1 MAEVFD
7 DAKAVGT
14 ITVADVSDAFAV
26 GTPEVANIEF
36 VGAEFKWPNS
46 EDWIRIYA
54 EAFHKNQTA
63 YVESAE
69 NLTIYDRTK
78 SFFFRGVSAET
89 AERELVVTQLHYDL
103 SYTYVGGWENDS
115 LLSAAGGTSALT
127 PLVRISRADN
137 GDVLAEEVLYPTSLE
152 FSSAVAWASINS
164 TDMTVSTQSRGSV
177 VGDARSV
184 EVSFV
189 GTISNGDIIEGTVLL
204 TQEANELTVSDAEVV
219 VSPSVFEAQ
228 GGSGS
233 LEFRATKSYTSGVS
247 STGSLSGSLSVVSV
261 ADGVSF
267 GSSSDG
273 VSFPFDVASKG
284 TVLSAQTVLSSEV
297 RFTSDDGFEQL
308 FVVDVTQAANEVIDE
323 TFTGTLTGAAA
334 TLVPADGGSY
344 GFGADYVVS
353 FSSGA
358 VLDYP
363 DENVLLATSWSEDVD
378 WLSVVGTSLEVANR
392 GSVVGEER
400 VATVTGVY
408 TGLTGNPLSV
418 TLQVRQEVNALTG
431 ISLGDDSELVA
442 PAGGASLD
450 VAVVGSYT
458 SGATVSLTNI
468 SPFTYDAPSWVTV
481 RSTDSGFVFDI
492 VSRGTEVGDAREGS
506 VELYIEGFSVEVS
519 VTQVANI
526 VESQS
531 FWLEQDTDSSV
542 FLASGGTKVIT
553 AYSDELY
560 TSGESLLFDVSSLT
574 TFTKTIDGE
583 IVDGGNAGGGVVA
596 SESDLIA
603 QGTPTLLV
611 DVSADIESA
620 PYVLT
625 MADRGTTEGPE
636 ISIIISGTYSGESDS
651 LSFTQEAN
659 VAAVGVPEFSV
670 AYSPSVLPASGG
682 SSSLSLL
689 SFSQV
694 VSYTSGASTTLSSED
709 VVSSGQQSQELGD
722 STLVSSVEISENGTI
737 TLGSLGTT
745 VTPATSA
752 EVIVTLTTMGV
763 SGTAIATISQE
774 ANESLSGS
782 LEVTSF
788 SYDDMSAADVSSG
801 LPTINAYYTGAFSS
815 GAQSAAERVDADY
828 VFSLVGDAQGATI
841 NSTNGT
847 ILWSKNDSA
856 SARSLSVSVL
866 ATYGGVSA
874 DAVTTTITQ
883 GSGTKT
889 YADPVVT
896 VSYPIISAAGGTV
909 TPTVTY
915 SQTWGWNGSTSGGG
929 TITSGGSVSYS
940 GTGVDAST
948 GSVSAD
954 SKGTVVSDVTDV
966 TTATVSVTL
975 NGKTGST
982 SYTVQQAA
990 NAKTSITYGT
1000 PEVSLTYG
1008 SKDASSGTVSPTLSY
1023 SQSRVQNYTSG
1034 GTESLSALTSG
1045 GTVSYSESTTNDN
1058 ASVDSSTGVVT
1069 WSANTS
1075 DADRS
1080 VGITVTVS
1088 MNEKSGSDVATSV
1101 QGADA
1106 VSSYGAVSIS
1116 GGSVSDILASGGSV
1130 KASGCTASQVVT
1142 YVSGRTRAGSVTISY
1157 TTVSADSL
1165 GTEAKARTQVGTS
1178 VATATG
1184 EGSKKNTKS
1193 FSVYQEANVI
1203 ESTSVDVTSFG
1214 YNDMG
1219 GTDTS
1224 SSAPAVASIVT
1235 LVYTSGDSDILSDG
1249 VSYSFAIVGD
1259 AQGATIN
1266 SSTGVVTWSINEGA
1280 SARSITIRAT
1290 ATYGSYTDTA
1300 DAVLTQSLGKKSYA
1314 DPVVTVSYPVISAA
1328 GGTVTPTVTYSQT
1341 WGYGDN
1347 TTGGGT
1353 ITSGGSVSYSG
1364 TGVNTSNGSVS
1375 ADSKGTVVSD
1385 VTDVTTATVSVTLN
1399 GKTGSTSYTVQQ
1411 AANAK
1416 TSITYGDVVISSFS
1430 YSDISATSTSASPSL
1445 SYSQSRVQNYTSGG
1459 TESLSALTSGATLS
1473 FSETDPMHSSAT
1485 VNSSTGVVTWS
1496 ENKTVSARSVGV
1508 QVTVTMNGESDS
1520 DSTTSEQ
1527 LAGSKSY
1534 ATPVIETFTYPLI
1547 PASGGTVRPTVT
1559 YSQTWGWNGSTSG
1572 GGTITSGGSVSYS
1585 GTSVNTSTG
1594 SVTGLSAGTT
1604 VSDSNVLL
1612 TSSQVSVT
1620 LNDKTGSQEV
1630 GVYRASNVVESIEAI
1645 VSDTSVSSVHF
1656 TYSGGTS
1663 VSASGA
1669 TLTPT
1674 LDGAAKFTFTSGA
1687 TATSASRGSKYGGI
1701 LSFSRSYEGS
1711 ATGFSVDSTTGVV
1724 TVSSR
1729 STTEGAARSCQVTGT
1744 LTVTFGSLSDSLV
1757 QSRNV
1762 TQVENKITSVSISG
1776 SASAG
1781 TVASVSAA
1789 GGTVTWSP
1797 KVTYSSGST
1806 STSLSKFTPSYSLS
1820 STGNGATQS
1829 SNVTTWAD
1837 RGTTVG
1843 NARSVTVT
1851 CSVTSSYTTTA
1862 VKGTATTGQ
1871 QANAKTSITYGT
1883 PSVSLSYSNISA
1895 TSTSASPSLSYSQS
1909 RVQNYTS
1916 GSTESLSALTSG
1928 GTVSYSET
1936 TANSNASV
1944 NSSTGVVTWSEN
1956 QSTSDRTVGIT
1967 VSVTLNSK
1975 TGSKAATSKQLAGS
1989 YTYGAWVVSISA
2001 NPTSIGVTGGSSTIT
2016 ASASR
2021 TYGWNGDT
2029 SGAGTQSGTVA
2040 LSIPSTTGASLSGT
2054 TSGSKLTW
2062 TSNAQSTS
2070 TRSVVV
2076 TATCQ
2081 EDTSKKGT
2089 VTITQ
2094 AKDTYTDAYE
2104 YRISTLSVSPAS
2116 ATAAAGSFTVSGTVQ
2131 RRTRRDWSGSDTT
2144 TYPVSWGALGSVTPT
2159 VSDTGSWTTVGTVGS
2174 TNSSGVSTTTVSY
2187 TANTSTSSSRSTTVT
2202 MGYSGASKT
2211 ATFTQN
2217 ADAVA
2222 SYSTPTVNLSYSTIS
2237 AAGGSVTPTVS
2248 YTQRATYYSGNYE
2261 DITSGGSVSY
2271 SGTGVNTSTGSV
2283 SANSKGTSISNVTTV
2298 TTATASVT
2306 LNDKTGSKSYTVQ
2319 QAGNYVTT
2327 VTPSVSSFS
2336 YSNIGA
2342 GATSA
2347 SASVSNGST
2356 TFKFTSGSTTTTAP
2370 SSTYGSLSASNSY
2383 ALSASQNGFTA
2394 VNSSSGALT
2403 ATSRGT
2409 AIGNARTSGTVTL
2422 TRKATWTP
2430 TTSYNSGGTKSG
2442 TATATASCV
2451 QAGNYITSISASSSN
2466 RTLTY
2471 GQAAAS
2477 GGTLT
2482 PTKGGYLDITFNYSS
2497 GFTSTTLPGSVYGS
2511 LATTSTSF
2519 SGSASGTFGAPN
2531 SSTGAVV
2538 VSSKGTTISGVTSG
2552 SAVTMSETVTWTPTS
2567 SYNSAGTKTATATT
2581 KGTPTQAANAV
2592 DSSVAVSGSYGDWSY
2607 NWTTTNNSTRTRSYT
2622 IRDTYTSGSTEDR
2635 SASETQTGGGRY
2647 LMLDSWSDGA
2657 VEGSAHN
2664 FAASG
2669 GTITARVVSHDYW
2682 PNLSGTQIQTV
2693 VITGASV
2700 DSNATFSSSISGST
2714 VTFTASNLGTTIT
2727 NDVYWRP
2734 TVSKSGFVSRS
2745 LANLR
2750 QYANTPTVSA
2760 VVADAG
2766 VSSVFFTYSGG
2777 TSVSAGGATLNP
2789 TANYAGRIKF
2799 TSGADSGVVAAGTYY
2814 GHSLS
2819 FALSDFSSSESWAT
2833 VGATTGVVT
2842 VVSRGTTA
2850 GAART
2855 AQITGTVT
2863 AAWNGYS
2870 GTLTQSRRVMQNAN
2884 TATDNTT
2891 LTVSLS
2897 YSAIA
2902 GGTTSVSPTVSGMHQ
2917 GDVTYSSGSVQRYP
2931 VADIGIGT
2939 TGATF
2944 SFVESSPM
2952 SSSAT
2957 VNSSTGVVTWGTN
2970 DGTSVR
2976 SVGVTVTL
2984 TFLGKTATA
2993 SAVSKQNTLYTAW
3006 VMSGGL
3012 NVSTI
3017 VPIPVTE
3024 EAYFTTTWSRY
3035 TPSGQETM
3043 EVDCSPASFY
3053 NDGSYGSGYRIYVQY
3068 VSPTGSITGGEYV
3081 DVAN

>member
-1 MAEVFD
+1 M
-7 DAKAVGT
+7 
-14 ITVADVSDAFAV
+14 
-26 GTPEVANIEF
+26 
-36 VGAEFKWPNS
+36 
-46 EDWIRIYA
+46 
-54 EAFHKNQTA
+54 
-63 YVESAE
+63 
-69 NLTIYDRTK
+69 
-78 SFFFRGVSAET
+78 
-89 AERELVVTQLHYDL
+89 
-103 SYTYVGGWENDS
+103 
-115 LLSAAGGTSALT
+115 
-127 PLVRISRADN
+127 
-137 GDVLAEEVLYPTSLE
+137 
-152 FSSAVAWASINS
+152 
-164 TDMTVSTQSRGSV
+164 
-177 VGDARSV
+177 
-184 EVSFV
+184 
-189 GTISNGDIIEGTVLL
+189 
-204 TQEANELTVSDAEVV
+204 
-219 VSPSVFEAQ
+219 
-228 GGSGS
+228 
-233 LEFRATKSYTSGVS
+233 
-247 STGSLSGSLSVVSV
+247 
-261 ADGVSF
+261 
-267 GSSSDG
+267 
-273 VSFPFDVASKG
+273 
-284 TVLSAQTVLSSEV
+284 
-297 RFTSDDGFEQL
+297 
-308 FVVDVTQAANEVIDE
+308 
-323 TFTGTLTGAAA
+323 
-334 TLVPADGGSY
+334 
-344 GFGADYVVS
+344 
-353 FSSGA
+353 
-358 VLDYP
+358 
-363 DENVLLATSWSEDVD
+363 
-378 WLSVVGTSLEVANR
+378 
-392 GSVVGEER
+392 
-400 VATVTGVY
+400 
-408 TGLTGNPLSV
+408 
-418 TLQVRQEVNALTG
+418 
-431 ISLGDDSELVA
+431 
-442 PAGGASLD
+442 
-450 VAVVGSYT
+450 
-458 SGATVSLTNI
+458 
-468 SPFTYDAPSWVTV
+468 
-481 RSTDSGFVFDI
+481 
-492 VSRGTEVGDAREGS
+492 
-506 VELYIEGFSVEVS
+506 
-519 VTQVANI
+519 
-526 VESQS
+526 
-531 FWLEQDTDSSV
+531 
-542 FLASGGTKVIT
+542 
-553 AYSDELY
+553 
-560 TSGESLLFDVSSLT
+560 
-574 TFTKTIDGE
+574 
-583 IVDGGNAGGGVVA
+583 
-596 SESDLIA
+596 
-603 QGTPTLLV
+603 
-611 DVSADIESA
+611 
-620 PYVLT
+620 
-625 MADRGTTEGPE
+625 
-636 ISIIISGTYSGESDS
+636 
-651 LSFTQEAN
+651 
-659 VAAVGVPEFSV
+659 
-670 AYSPSVLPASGG
+670 
-682 SSSLSLL
+682 
-689 SFSQV
+689 
-694 VSYTSGASTTLSSED
+694 
-709 VVSSGQQSQELGD
+709 
-722 STLVSSVEISENGTI
+722 
-737 TLGSLGTT
+737 
-745 VTPATSA
+745 
-752 EVIVTLTTMGV
+752 
-763 SGTAIATISQE
+763 
-774 ANESLSGS
+774 
-782 LEVTSF
+782 
-788 SYDDMSAADVSSG
+788 
-801 LPTINAYYTGAFSS
+801 
-815 GAQSAAERVDADY
+815 
-828 VFSLVGDAQGATI
+828 
-841 NSTNGT
+841 
-847 ILWSKNDSA
+847 
-856 SARSLSVSVL
+856 
-866 ATYGGVSA
+866 
-874 DAVTTTITQ
+874 
-883 GSGTKT
+883 
-889 YADPVVT
+889 
-896 VSYPIISAAGGTV
+896 
-909 TPTVTY
+909 
-915 SQTWGWNGSTSGGG
+915 
-929 TITSGGSVSYS
+929 
-940 GTGVDAST
+940 
-948 GSVSAD
+948 
-954 SKGTVVSDVTDV
+954 
-966 TTATVSVTL
+966 
-975 NGKTGST
+975 
-982 SYTVQQAA
+982 
-990 NAKTSITYGT
+990 
-1000 PEVSLTYG
+1000 
-1008 SKDASSGTVSPTLSY
+1008 
-1023 SQSRVQNYTSG
+1023 
-1034 GTESLSALTSG
+1034 
-1045 GTVSYSESTTNDN
+1045 
-1058 ASVDSSTGVVT
+1058 
-1069 WSANTS
+1069 
-1075 DADRS
+1075 
-1080 VGITVTVS
+1080 
-1088 MNEKSGSDVATSV
+1088 
-1101 QGADA
+1101 
-1106 VSSYGAVSIS
+1106 
-1116 GGSVSDILASGGSV
+1116 
-1130 KASGCTASQVVT
+1130 
-1142 YVSGRTRAGSVTISY
+1142 
-1157 TTVSADSL
+1157 
-1165 GTEAKARTQVGTS
+1165 
-1178 VATATG
+1178 
-1184 EGSKKNTKS
+1184 
-1193 FSVYQEANVI
+1193 
-1203 ESTSVDVTSFG
+1203 
-1214 YNDMG
+1214 
-1219 GTDTS
+1219 
-1224 SSAPAVASIVT
+1224 
-1235 LVYTSGDSDILSDG
+1235 
-1249 VSYSFAIVGD
+1249 
-1259 AQGATIN
+1259 
-1266 SSTGVVTWSINEGA
+1266 
-1280 SARSITIRAT
+1280 
-1290 ATYGSYTDTA
+1290 
-1300 DAVLTQSLGKKSYA
+1300 
-1314 DPVVTVSYPVISAA
+1314 
-1328 GGTVTPTVTYSQT
+1328 
-1341 WGYGDN
+1341 
-1347 TTGGGT
+1347 
-1353 ITSGGSVSYSG
+1353 
-1364 TGVNTSNGSVS
+1364 
-1375 ADSKGTVVSD
+1375 
-1385 VTDVTTATVSVTLN
+1385 
-1399 GKTGSTSYTVQQ
+1399 
-1411 AANAK
+1411 
-1416 TSITYGDVVISSFS
+1416 
-1430 YSDISATSTSASPSL
+1430 
-1445 SYSQSRVQNYTSGG
+1445 
-1459 TESLSALTSGATLS
+1459 
-1473 FSETDPMHSSAT
+1473 
-1485 VNSSTGVVTWS
+1485 
-1496 ENKTVSARSVGV
+1496 
-1508 QVTVTMNGESDS
+1508 
-1520 DSTTSEQ
+1520 
-1527 LAGSKSY
+1527 
-1534 ATPVIETFTYPLI
+1534 
-1547 PASGGTVRPTVT
+1547 
-1559 YSQTWGWNGSTSG
+1559 
-1572 GGTITSGGSVSYS
+1572 
-1585 GTSVNTSTG
+1585 
-1594 SVTGLSAGTT
+1594 
-1604 VSDSNVLL
+1604 
-1612 TSSQVSVT
+1612 
-1620 LNDKTGSQEV
+1620 
-1630 GVYRASNVVESIEAI
+1630 
-1645 VSDTSVSSVHF
+1645 
-1656 TYSGGTS
+1656 
-1663 VSASGA
+1663 
-1669 TLTPT
+1669 
-1674 LDGAAKFTFTSGA
+1674 
-1687 TATSASRGSKYGGI
+1687 
-1701 LSFSRSYEGS
+1701 
-1711 ATGFSVDSTTGVV
+1711 
-1724 TVSSR
+1724 
-1729 STTEGAARSCQVTGT
+1729 
-1744 LTVTFGSLSDSLV
+1744 
-1757 QSRNV
+1757 
-1762 TQVENKITSVSISG
+1762 
-1776 SASAG
+1776 
-1781 TVASVSAA
+1781 
-1789 GGTVTWSP
+1789 
-1797 KVTYSSGST
+1797 
-1806 STSLSKFTPSYSLS
+1806 
-1820 STGNGATQS
+1820 
-1829 SNVTTWAD
+1829 
-1837 RGTTVG
+1837 
-1843 NARSVTVT
+1843 
-1851 CSVTSSYTTTA
+1851 
-1862 VKGTATTGQ
+1862 
-1871 QANAKTSITYGT
+1871 
-1883 PSVSLSYSNISA
+1883 
-1895 TSTSASPSLSYSQS
+1895 
-1909 RVQNYTS
+1909 
-1916 GSTESLSALTSG
+1916 
-1928 GTVSYSET
+1928 SYSET

-2104 YRISTLSVSPAS
+2104 YRISTLSVSPTS

-2202 MGYSGASKT
+2202 MEYSGASKT

-2248 YTQRATYYSGNYE
+2248 YTQRATYYSGDYE

-2271 SGTGVNTSTGSV
+2271 SGTGVNTSNGSV

-2298 TTATASVT
+2298 TTATVSVT

-2327 VTPSVSSFS
+2327 VTPSISSFS

>member
-14 ITVADVSDAFAV
+14 ISLVDVSDALAV
-26 GTPEVANIEF
+26 GTPEVANAEL
-36 VGAEFKWPNS
+36 VGEEFKWQDS

-54 EAFHKNQTA
+54 EAFNKDQTA

-89 AERELVVTQLHYDL
+89 AERELIVTQLHYDL

-189 GTISNGDIIEGTVLL
+189 GTISNGDVIEGTVLL
-204 TQEANELTVSDAEVV
+204 TQEANVLTVSDAEVV

-233 LEFRATKSYTSGVS
+233 VEFRATKSYTSGVS
-247 STGSLSGSLSVVSV
+247 STGSLSGSISVVSV

-323 TFTGTLTGAAA
+323 AFTGTLTGAAA

-392 GSVVGEER
+392 GSVVGAER
-400 VATVTGVY
+400 VATVTGTY
-408 TGLTGNPLSV
+408 TGLTGNPLTV
-418 TLQVRQEVNALTG
+418 TLQVRQEANALVG
-431 ISLGDDSELVA
+431 ISLGDDLELVA

-458 SGATVSLTNI
+458 SGATASLTNT
-468 SPFTYDAPSWVTV
+468 SSFTYDAPSWVTV
-481 RSTDSGFVFDI
+481 RSTDSGFVFDV

-506 VELYIEGFSVEVS
+506 VVLYIDGFSVEVS
-519 VTQVANI
+519 VTQVANV
-526 VESQS
+526 VESRS

-560 TSGESLLFDVSSLT
+560 TSGESQVFDVSSLT

-583 IVDGGNAGGGVVA
+583 IVDGGAGDGGVVA

-603 QGTPTLLV
+603 QGNPSLLV
-611 DVSADIESA
+611 DVSADAESA

-659 VAAVGVPEFSV
+659 VATVGAPEFSV
-670 AYSPSVLPASGG
+670 AYSPSVLPAPGG
-682 SSSLSLL
+682 SSNLSLL

-694 VSYTSGASTTLSSED
+694 VSYTSGASTTLSVED
-709 VVSSGQQSQELGD
+709 VASSAQQSQQLGD
-722 STLVSSVEISENGTI
+722 STLVSSVEISEYNGTI

-788 SYDDMSAADVSSG
+788 SYDDMSASDVSSG
-801 LPTINAYYTGAFSS
+801 LPTISAYYTGVFSS
-815 GAQSAAERVDADY
+815 GAQSSAERVDADY
-828 VFSLVGDAQGATI
+828 VFSLVGNTQGATI

-856 SARSLSVSVL
+856 SARSLSVSVR

-889 YADPVVT
+889 YAVPVVT
-896 VSYPIISAAGGTV
+896 VSYPVISAAGGTV
-909 TPTVTY
+909 TPTISY

-940 GTGVDAST
+940 GTGVST
-948 GSVSAD
+948 SNGSVSAD
-954 SKGTVVSDVTDV
+954 SKGTVVSDITDV

-975 NGKTGST
+975 NGKTGSK

-1000 PEVSLTYG
+1000 LEVSLTYG
-1008 SKDASSGTVSPTLSY
+1008 SKDASSGTVSPSLSY

-1034 GTESLSALTSG
+1034 DTESLSALTSG
-1045 GTVSYSESTTNDN
+1045 GTVSYSESTANDN
-1058 ASVDSSTGVVT
+1058 ASVDGSTGVVT
-1069 WSANTS
+1069 WDANTS

-1088 MNEKSGSDVATSV
+1088 MNGKSGSDVATSV
-1101 QGADA
+1101 QEADE

-1116 GGSVSDILASGGSV
+1116 GGSVSDIPASGGSV
-1130 KASGCTASQVVT
+1130 KASGCTASQVIT
-1142 YVSGRTRAGSVTISY
+1142 YVSGRTRAGSVTLSY
-1157 TTVSADSL
+1157 TTVSAASL
-1165 GTEAKARTQVGTS
+1165 GTEEKARTQVGTS

-1219 GTDTS
+1219 STETS
-1224 SSAPAVASIVT
+1224 SSAPSVSSIVT
-1235 LVYTSGDSDILSDG
+1235 LVYTSGDSGILSDG
-1249 VSYSFAIVGD
+1249 ISYSFAIVGD

-1266 SSTGVVTWSINEGA
+1266 SSTGVVTWSINESV

-1353 ITSGGSVSYSG
+1353 ITSGGSISYSG
-1364 TGVNTSNGSVS
+1364 TGVSTSNGSVS

-1385 VTDVTTATVSVTLN
+1385 VTDVATATVSVTLN

-1411 AANAK
+1411 AANAE
-1416 TSITYGDVVISSFS
+1416 TTITYGDVVISSFS

-1445 SYSQSRVQNYTSGG
+1445 SYSQSRVQHYTSGA
-1459 TESLSALTSGATLS
+1459 TKSLSALTSGATLS
-1473 FSETDPMHSSAT
+1473 FVEIDPTHSSAT

-1496 ENKTVSARSVGV
+1496 ENKTESARSVGV
-1508 QVTVTMNGESDS
+1508 QVTVSMNGESDS

-1534 ATPVIETFTYPLI
+1534 ATPVIVTFTYPLV
-1547 PASGGTVRPTVT
+1547 PASGGTVTPTVT

-1585 GTSVNTSTG
+1585 GSGVNTSTG
-1594 SVTGLSAGTT
+1594 AYTGSSAGTT

-1620 LNDKTGSQEV
+1620 LNGKTGSRDAD
-1630 GVYRASNVVESIEAI
+1630 VYCESNVVESIEAI

-1674 LDGAAKFTFTSGA
+1674 DNGAAKFTFTSGA
-1687 TATSASRGSKYGGI
+1687 TATSTSGGSKYGGT

-1711 ATGFSVDSTTGVV
+1711 ATGFSVDSETGVV

-1744 LTVTFGSLSDSLV
+1744 FTVTFGSLSDSLV
-1757 QSRNV
+1757 QSRGV
-1762 TQVENKITSVSISG
+1762 TQEENKITSVSISG

-1781 TVASVSAA
+1781 KVASVSAA

-1820 STGNGATQS
+1820 PTGSGATQS
-1829 SNVTTWAD
+1829 SNVTTWAG

-1843 NARSVTVT
+1843 DARSVTVT

-1871 QANAKTSITYGT
+1871 QANAKTSITFGD
-1883 PSVSLSYSNISA
+1883 PSISLSYSNISA

-1909 RVQNYTS
+1909 RVQHYTS
-1916 GSTESLSALTSG
+1916 GATESLSALTSG

-1936 TANSNASV
+1936 TSNSNASV

-1967 VSVTLNSK
+1967 ASVTLNSK

-2062 TSNAQSTS
+2062 ASNAQSTS

-2094 AKDTYTDAYE
+2094 AKDAYTDAYE
-2104 YRISTLSVSPAS
+2104 YRISSLSVSPTS

-2131 RRTRRDWSGSDTT
+2131 RRTRRDWSGSNTT

-2202 MGYSGASKT
+2202 MTYSGASKT
-2211 ATFTQN
+2211 ATFTQS

-2248 YTQRATYYSGNYE
+2248 YTQRATYYSGDYE
-2261 DITSGGSVSY
+2261 DITSGGKISY
-2271 SGTGVNTSTGSV
+2271 SGTGVNASTGSV

-2298 TTATASVT
+2298 TTATVYVE
-2306 LNDKTGSKSYTVQ
+2306 LNDKTGTKSYTVQ

-2327 VTPSVSSFS
+2327 VTPSISSFS

-2356 TFKFTSGSTTTTAP
+2356 TLKFTSGSTTTTAP
-2370 SSTYGSLSASNSY
+2370 SNTYGSLSVSNSY
-2383 ALSASQNGFTA
+2383 SLSASQNGFTA
-2394 VNSSSGALT
+2394 VNSSSGTLT

-2409 AIGNARTSGTVTL
+2409 DIGNARTSGTVTL

-2430 TTSYNSGGTKSG
+2430 ATSYNSGGTKNG
-2442 TATATASCV
+2442 TATKTASCV
-2451 QAGNYITSISASSSN
+2451 QAGNYVTAIEAINDGGTLSYDVAPAGGGSISPTTSGKITGITTFSSGATLDGLISSGTYGTRVRHSSFSGSASGKFGAPNSSSGVITVSSKGTSISNTTSGSKVTLSAYLTWTPSSSYSGGATITSNTISISATPTQAGNYVTSISASSSH

-2482 PTKGGYLDITFNYSS
+2482 PTKGGSLDITFNYSS
-2497 GFTSTTLPGSVYGS
+2497 GSSDSSAPSSTFGSFG
-2511 LATTSTSF
+2511 TTSTSF
-2519 SGSASGTFGAPN
+2519 SGSASGTFKAPN

-2538 VSSKGTTISGVTSG
+2538 VSSRGTTVGAATSG
-2552 SAVTMSETVTWTPTS
+2552 SAVTMTETVTWTPTS
-2567 SYNSAGTKTATATT
+2567 SYNSAGTKKATAST
-2581 KGTPTQAANAV
+2581 KGTPTQAANYVTAV
-2592 DSSVAVSGSYGDWSY
+2592 EIRNAGTQANVDAAVNTSFTAAGGY
-2607 NWTTTNNSTRTRSYT
+2607 RSYT
-2622 IRDTYTSGSTEDR
+2622 SYLTYTSGSHK
-2635 SASETQTGGGRY
+2635 QGNGI
-2647 LMLDSWSDGA
+2647 LDKA
-2657 VEGSAHN
+2657 
-2664 FAASG
+2664 F
-2669 GTITARVVSHDYW
+2669 TI
-2682 PNLSGTQIQTV
+2682 SGTGFTWTDIN
-2693 VITGASV
+2693 
-2700 DSNATFSSSISGST
+2700 DGST
-2714 VTFTASNLGTTIT
+2714 M
-2727 NDVYWRP
+2727 
-2734 TVSKSGFVSRS
+2734 
-2745 LANLR
+2745 
-2750 QYANTPTVSA
+2750 
-2760 VVADAG
+2760 
-2766 VSSVFFTYSGG
+2766 
-2777 TSVSAGGATLNP
+2777 
-2789 TANYAGRIKF
+2789 
-2799 TSGADSGVVAAGTYY
+2799 YY
-2814 GHSLS
+2814 GSVR
-2819 FALSDFSSSESWAT
+2819 AA
-2833 VGATTGVVT
+2833 
-2842 VVSRGTTA
+2842 SRGTTE
-2850 GAART
+2850 GAERT
-2855 AQITGTVT
+2855 ATLTLTMQ
-2863 AAWNGYS
+2863 NSYS
-2870 GTLTQSRRVMQNAN
+2870 NNVKLTDSITLTQAAN
-2884 TATDNTT
+2884 KVESDPCYV
-2891 LTVSLS
+2891 TVTSFS
-2897 YSAIA
+2897 YSNTPW
-2902 GGTTSVSPTVSGMHQ
+2902 GDTKSSSPTFAGRFVG
-2917 GDVTYSSGSVQRYP
+2917 GDVTYTSGSKITRASQNFTSQTS
-2931 VADIGIGT
+2931 AIT
-2939 TGATF
+2939 L
-2944 SFVESSPM
+2944 SFAESAPT
-2952 SSSAT
+2952 SSSAS
-2957 VNSSTGVVTWGTN
+2957 VNSSTGIISWGGSN
-2970 DGTSVR
+2970 TSTSDA
-2976 SVGVTVTL
+2976 SVGVTMTL
-2984 TFLGKTATA
+2984 TYQYGKAYTTTA
-2993 SAVSKQNTLYTAW
+2993 STVARHN
-3006 VMSGGL
+3006 SGYGPWEML
-3012 NVSTI
+3012 EFNCSTV

-3024 EAYFTTTWSRY
+3024 EAHFTTEWRRN
-3035 TPSGQETM
+3035 TPSGYEYKTIN
-3043 EVDCSPASFY
+3043 CSPASFY
-3053 NDGSYGSGYRIYVQY
+3053 NDGSYGSGYRVYVQY
-3068 VSPTGSITGGEYV
+3068 VSPSGSITGGEYV
-3081 DVAN
+3081 DVAS

>member
-26 GTPEVANIEF
+26 GTITVADVSDAFAVGTPEVANTEF
-36 VGAEFKWPNS
+36 VGEEFKWPDS

-54 EAFHKNQTA
+54 EAFNKDQTA

-89 AERELVVTQLHYDL
+89 AERELIVTQLHYDL

-152 FSSAVAWASINS
+152 FSSVVSWASINS

-204 TQEANELTVSDAEVV
+204 TQEANVLTVSDAEVV

-247 STGSLSGSLSVVSV
+247 STGSLSGSISVVSV

-284 TVLSAQTVLSSEV
+284 SVLSAQTVLSSEV

-308 FVVDVTQAANEVIDE
+308 FVVDVTQAANEMIDE

-378 WLSVVGTSLEVANR
+378 WLSVVGSSLEVANR
-392 GSVVGEER
+392 GSVVGAER
-400 VATVTGVY
+400 VATVTGTY
-408 TGLTGNPLSV
+408 TGLTGNPLTV
-418 TLQVRQEVNALTG
+418 TLQVRQEANALTG

-458 SGATVSLTNI
+458 SGATASLNNA
-468 SPFTYDAPSWVTV
+468 SSFTYDAPSWITV
-481 RSTDSGFVFDI
+481 RSTDSGFVFDV

-506 VELYIEGFSVEVS
+506 VVLYIDGFSVEAS
-519 VTQVANI
+519 VTQAANV
-526 VESQS
+526 VESRS
-531 FWLEQDTDSSV
+531 FWLEQDTDTSV

-553 AYSDELY
+553 AYSEELY
-560 TSGESLLFDVSSLT
+560 TSGESQVFDVSLLT

-583 IVDGGNAGGGVVA
+583 IVDGGAAGGGVVT
-596 SESDLIA
+596 SKSDLIA
-603 QGTPTLLV
+603 QGTPSLLV

-659 VAAVGVPEFSV
+659 VATVGAPEFSM
-670 AYSPSVLPASGG
+670 AYSPSVIPASGG
-682 SSSLSLL
+682 SSNLSLL

-694 VSYTSGASTTLSSED
+694 VSYTSGASTTLSVED
-709 VVSSGQQSQELGD
+709 VVSSAQQSQQLGD
-722 STLVSSVEISENGTI
+722 STLVSSVEIRADGTI

-788 SYDDMSAADVSSG
+788 SYDDMSASDVSSG
-801 LPTINAYYTGAFSS
+801 LPTISAYYTGAFSS
-815 GAQSAAERVDADY
+815 GAQSSAERVDADY

-856 SARSLSVSVL
+856 SARSLSVSVS

-929 TITSGGSVSYS
+929 TITSGGDTSYS
-940 GTGVDAST
+940 GTGVST
-948 GSVSAD
+948 SNGSVSAD
-954 SKGTVVSDVTDV
+954 SKGTVVSGVTDV
-966 TTATVSVTL
+966 TTATVSVEL

-990 NAKTSITYGT
+990 NEETTITYGT

-1008 SKDASSGTVSPTLSY
+1008 YKDASSGTVSPSLSY

-1034 GTESLSALTSG
+1034 ATESLSALTSGGTVSLSALTSG
-1045 GTVSYSESTTNDN
+1045 GTVSYSESTANDN

-1069 WSANTS
+1069 WDANTS

-1088 MNEKSGSDVATSV
+1088 MNGKSGSDVATSV
-1101 QGADA
+1101 QEADE

-1116 GGSVSDILASGGSV
+1116 GGSVSDIPASGGSV

-1165 GTEAKARTQVGTS
+1165 GTEEKARTQVGTS

-1184 EGSKKNTKS
+1184 EGSKTNTKS

-1314 DPVVTVSYPVISAA
+1314 DPVVTVSYPVISAS
-1328 GGTVTPTVTYSQT
+1328 GGTVMPTVTYSQT

-1353 ITSGGSVSYSG
+1353 ITSGGSILYSG
-1364 TGVNTSNGSVS
+1364 TGVSTSNGSVS
-1375 ADSKGTVVSD
+1375 ADSKGAVVSD

-1399 GKTGSTSYTVQQ
+1399 DKTGSTSYTVQQ

-1473 FSETDPMHSSAT
+1473 FAEIDPMHSSAS

-1496 ENKTVSARSVGV
+1496 ENKTESARSVGV

-1527 LAGSKSY
+1527 LAGYKSY
-1534 ATPVIETFTYPLI
+1534 ATPVIETFSYPLI

-1572 GGTITSGGSVSYS
+1572 GDTITSGGDISYS

-1594 SVTGLSAGTT
+1594 AITGLSAGTT
-1604 VSDSNVLL
+1604 VSASNVLL
-1612 TSSQVSVT
+1612 TSAQVSVT
-1620 LNDKTGSQEV
+1620 LNGKTGSQEV
-1630 GVYRASNVVESIEAI
+1630 GVYREANVVESIEAI

-1674 LDGAAKFTFTSGA
+1674 DNGAAKFTFTSRA
-1687 TATSASRGSKYGGI
+1687 TATSTSGGSKYGGT

-1711 ATGFSVDSTTGVV
+1711 AAGFSVDSETGVV

-1744 LTVTFGSLSDSLV
+1744 FTVTFGSLSDSLV
-1757 QSRNV
+1757 QSRSV
-1762 TQVENKITSVSISG
+1762 TQEENKITSVSISG

-1820 STGNGATQS
+1820 PTGSGATQS
-1829 SNVTTWAD
+1829 SNVTTWAG

-1843 NARSVTVT
+1843 DARSVTVT

-1871 QANAKTSITYGT
+1871 QANAKTSITHGT
-1883 PSVSLSYSNISA
+1883 PSVSLSYLNISA

-1909 RVQNYTS
+1909 RVQHYTS
-1916 GSTESLSALTSG
+1916 GATESLSALTSG

-1936 TANSNASV
+1936 TSNSSASV

-1967 VSVTLNSK
+1967 VSVTLNRK
-1975 TGSKAATSKQLAGS
+1975 MGSKAATSKQLAGS
-1989 YTYGAWVVSISA
+1989 YSYGAWVVSISA

-2062 TSNAQSTS
+2062 ASNAQSTS

-2094 AKDTYTDAYE
+2094 AKDTYTDTYE
-2104 YRISTLSVSPAS
+2104 YRISSLSVSPTS

-2159 VSDTGSWTTVGTVGS
+2159 VSDTGNWTTVGTVGS

-2202 MGYSGASKT
+2202 MTYSGASKT
-2211 ATFTQN
+2211 ATFTQS

-2248 YTQRATYYSGNYE
+2248 YTQRATYYSGDYE

-2271 SGTGVNTSTGSV
+2271 SGTGVNTSSGSV

-2306 LNDKTGSKSYTVQ
+2306 LNGKTGSKSYAVQ

-2327 VTPSVSSFS
+2327 VTPSISSFS

-2370 SSTYGSLSASNSY
+2370 SSTYGSLSATNSF

-2430 TTSYNSGGTKSG
+2430 ATSYNSGGTKSG
-2442 TATATASCV
+2442 TATKTASCV
-2451 QAGNYITSISASSSN
+2451 QAGNYVTSISASSSN

-2482 PTKGGYLDITFNYSS
+2482 PTKGGSLDITFNYSS
-2497 GFTSTTLPGSVYGS
+2497 GSSGSSAPSSTYGS
-2511 LATTSTSF
+2511 LATSSASF

-2538 VSSKGTTISGVTSG
+2538 VSSKVTSVSGVTSG
-2552 SAVTMSETVTWTPTS
+2552 SAVTMTETVTWTPTS

-2581 KGTPTQAANAV
+2581 KGTPTQAANYVTAV
-2592 DSSVAVSGSYGDWSY
+2592 EIRNAGTQASIDAAVRTTFTAAGGS
-2607 NWTTTNNSTRTRSYT
+2607 RSYT
-2622 IRDTYTSGSTEDR
+2622 SYLTYTSGSHKE
-2635 SASETQTGGGRY
+2635 GNGI
-2647 LMLDSWSDGA
+2647 LDKA
-2657 VEGSAHN
+2657 
-2664 FAASG
+2664 F
-2669 GTITARVVSHDYW
+2669 TI
-2682 PNLSGTQIQTV
+2682 SGTGFTWAD
-2693 VITGASV
+2693 T
-2700 DSNATFSSSISGST
+2700 DDGST
-2714 VTFTASNLGTTIT
+2714 MLYYGQV
-2727 NDVYWRP
+2727 R
-2734 TVSKSGFVSRS
+2734 
-2745 LANLR
+2745 
-2750 QYANTPTVSA
+2750 
-2760 VVADAG
+2760 
-2766 VSSVFFTYSGG
+2766 
-2777 TSVSAGGATLNP
+2777 
-2789 TANYAGRIKF
+2789 
-2799 TSGADSGVVAAGTYY
+2799 AAG
-2814 GHSLS
+2814 
-2819 FALSDFSSSESWAT
+2819 
-2833 VGATTGVVT
+2833 
-2842 VVSRGTTA
+2842 RGTTE

-2855 AQITGTVT
+2855 ATLTLTMQ
-2863 AAWNGYS
+2863 NSYS
-2870 GTLTQSRRVMQNAN
+2870 NNVKLTDSITLTQEANAVVS
-2884 TATDNTT
+2884 DPCYV
-2891 LTVSLS
+2891 TVTSFS
-2897 YSAIA
+2897 YSNTPW
-2902 GGTTSVSPTVSGMHQ
+2902 GDTKSSSPTFAGRFVG
-2917 GDVTYSSGSVQRYP
+2917 GDVTYTSGSKITLASQNFTSQTS
-2931 VADIGIGT
+2931 AIT
-2939 TGATF
+2939 L
-2944 SFVESSPM
+2944 SFAESSPT
-2952 SSSAT
+2952 SSSAS
-2957 VNSSTGVVTWGTN
+2957 VNSSTGIISWGGSN
-2970 DGTSVR
+2970 TSTSLA
-2976 SVGVTVTL
+2976 SVGVTMTL
-2984 TFLGKTATA
+2984 TYQYGKAYTTTA
-2993 SAVSKQNTLYTAW
+2993 STVAYHATGYTEW
-3006 VMSGGL
+3006 KML
-3012 NVSTI
+3012 EFNCSTV

-3024 EAYFTTTWSRY
+3024 EAHFTTEWRRS
-3035 TPSGQETM
+3035 TPSGYEYKT
-3043 EVDCSPASFY
+3043 VDCSPASFY
-3053 NDGSYGSGYRIYVQY
+3053 NDGSHGSGYRIYVQY
-3068 VSPTGSITGGEYV
+3068 KSPSGSITGGEYIDV
-3081 DVAN
+3081 DYEG